1 MENVKFLTILTLM
14 SALLLLPGWSF
25 AQYEEDGT
33 VTGSVSVGAK
43 AVSGDRESQK
53 FQEYRE
59 IPRGVSGDV
68 ELQYK
73 TNDKF
78 FLELDAKN
86 IAQDDQKL
94 NVNAGRYGKY
104 SLKFVYDQIPHRFA
118 LDAKTLFNGGGSG
131 NLILSDL
138 MQTTLQNTSTDAV
151 GDLDANGTAD
161 QTADRN
167 IAAANRIKDL
177 MNAANV
183 TDLQLFRKKTSLKL
197 DVTSFRTVSWTL
209 EWINEKRKGTR
220 PIAGSFG
227 FGNTIEIPEPIDYD
241 TTQLKV
247 GAEYAKSSLYLN
259 VGAYVSVFKNNIDTV
274 TWDNPFRIT
283 DSTNASAYAQSY
295 AGGPAKGLHDLYP
308 DNKYSNLSLTGSLM
322 NMPMNG
328 RLSLSAAWGW
338 MQQDDPF
345 VAYTTNTA
353 IKTGA
358 VTGGTAGETVPF
370 NAYDKAT
377 LPKSSADAKVGT
389 SLLNLTYTAH
399 PSENLHLKAKYRVY
413 KYENKTAQ
421 IKFPGYVRT
430 EAVWEPVAVENLPSS
445 YKKTTAGIDFDLAV
459 SKATSLSL
467 GYTLDAMQRTH
478 REVSKSN
485 EKIYNVSLLTKPAD
499 WLDIKTSYENSK
511 RTGDYDYTVPFEGE
525 VVTEQLPFLR
535 KYDEANRKRDRLQF
549 MATLYP
555 SESFTLTGM
564 VVVGKD
570 NFMDS
575 PFGLLEDK
583 HSIYSLDADLA
594 VTEKVDFYAFYT
606 RENYK
611 SLQKSRQ
618 WNPCDPATDTVTTVG
633 CTGANEGA
641 DPYYVATGY
650 DSPSN
655 WTSENEDIVD
665 TFGGG
670 FKVAVKPE
678 KVDFDLN
685 YAYSKSD
692 GQIKLE
698 SPLGASTNVDLNMVT
713 PVNFN
718 DVDDITTQTLK
729 AKINYRLKKNLS
741 LVFGYMWENFDVRD
755 YNLVGF
761 TTTPVN
767 ATGAYQGTLLMDS
780 LLKNY
785 DVHVVSA
792 GISVKF

>member
-1 MENVKFLTILTLM
+1 MKNVKLLAALTLVFV
-14 SALLLLPGWSF
+14 LLLVPGWSF
-25 AQYEEDGT
+25 AQDEEEGT
-33 VTGSVSVGAK
+33 VTGSVSIGAK

-68 ELQYK
+68 ELQYQ

-78 FLELDAKN
+78 FIELDAKN
-86 IAQDDQKL
+86 ISQDDQKL
-94 NVNAGRYGKY
+94 NVKTGKY
-104 SLKFVYDQIPHRFA
+104 GQYSLEFVYDQIPHRFA
-118 LDAKTLFNGGGSG
+118 LDAKTLFNGGGTG

-138 MQTTLQNTSTDAV
+138 VQTELQNTSTDAV
-151 GDLDANGTAD
+151 GDLDANGTAN

-183 TDLQLFRKKTSLKL
+183 TDLQLFRKKTALKL
-197 DVTSFRTVSWTL
+197 NVTSFGSVDWTL
-209 EWINEKRKGTR
+209 EWNNEKRKGTR
-220 PIAGSFG
+220 PIAASFG

-241 TTQLKV
+241 TNQLKL
-247 GAEYAKSSLYLN
+247 GAEFAKNSLYLN
-259 VGAYVSVFKNNIDTV
+259 VGAYVSVFKNNVDTV

-283 DSTNASAYAQSY
+283 DSTAANAYSASY
-295 AGGPAKGLHDLYP
+295 ASGASKGLHDLYP

-328 RLSLSAAWGW
+328 RLSLTAAWGW
-338 MQQDDPF
+338 MEQDDPF

-353 IKTGA
+353 ITTGA

-370 NAYDKAT
+370 NAFDKAN
-377 LPKSSADAKVGT
+377 LPKSNADAKVGT
-389 SLLNLTYTAH
+389 SLLNLSYAAH
-399 PSENLHLKAKYRVY
+399 PSENLNLKARYRVY

-421 IKFPGYVRT
+421 IAFPGYTR
-430 EAVWEPVAVENLPSS
+430 ADGVWEPVAEETLPSS
-445 YKKTTAGIDFDLAV
+445 YKKTTAGLDFDLAV
-459 SKATSLSL
+459 SKATSLGF
-467 GYTLDAMQRTH
+467 GYTLDTMQRTH

-485 EKIYNVSLLTKPAD
+485 EKIYNISLLTKPAD
-499 WLDIKTSYENSK
+499 WLDIKTSYENSN
-511 RTGDYDYTVPFEGE
+511 RTGDYDYTVPFEGT
-525 VVTEQLPFLR
+525 VVTAQLPFLR
-535 KYDEANRKRDRLQF
+535 KYDEANRKRNRLQF
-549 MATLYP
+549 MTTLYP
-555 SESFTLTGM
+555 SESFALTGM
-564 VVVGKD
+564 VIVGKD
-570 NFMDS
+570 DFMDS

-583 HSIYSLDADLA
+583 HSIYSLDADVA

-618 WNPCDPATDTVTTVG
+618 WNPCNPATDTATTVG
-633 CTGANEGA
+633 CTGANEGS

-692 GQIKLE
+692 GQINLA
-698 SPLGASTNVDLNMVT
+698 SPLGANTNVDSNMVT
-713 PVNFN
+713 PVSFS

-729 AKINYRLKKNLS
+729 AKVNYTLKKNVS
-741 LVFGYMWENFDVRD
+741 LILGYMWENFDVKD

-761 TTTPVN
+761 TTTPVS